1 MGTRRIPKN
10 QAQAKSTGGIRCG
23 LSPGVPLQQWTMTA
37 NANKSEADTEEREG
51 EGKGPFSSNLRLN
64 NARELWKGNSAELR
78 EAGRGPGTMQ

>member
-1 MGTRRIPKN
+1 
-10 QAQAKSTGGIRCG
+10 
-23 LSPGVPLQQWTMTA
+23 MTA

-51 EGKGPFSSNLRLN
+51 EGKGPFSSNSRLN